1 VLWKLGGVGIDDGGE
16 PRRSSS
22 DAYTAYCSF
31 EESVNVFKKRGECEC
46 VQKKEESVTVTRH
59 PSRSRRT
66 IGVAPSLQNINR
78 ASYNK

>member
-1 VLWKLGGVGIDDGGE
+1 M
-16 PRRSSS
+16 
-22 DAYTAYCSF
+22 CSKK

-66 IGVAPSLQNINR
+66 IGVAPSLQSINR
-78 ASYNK
+78 APYNK